1 MQIMEKLRIIPAFKS
16 AVMIGVGILLGSKF
30 YVPMYISIPLLLV
43 LLLAGIFF
51 HYKSNFQ
58 NVTITFT
65 FIILLAFGFIRAN
78 YSFYHLPDESI
89 ANIPDT
95 RYRASYELIG
105 IVSELPY
112 YDSSRV
118 RFVLSSEMIVTR
130 KDTINVTGDVMVN
143 MRKNLYKP
151 DEKPPELKPG
161 DRISMIGR
169 LSEAFE
175 ERNPGEFDYRRYLR
189 LHDVYKIF
197 YISGYDKTILLS
209 RNNLGF
215 FKQKILYPAKE
226 YALNNIDEHL
236 SGDRAAY
243 LKGLVTGERSD
254 ISREMREA
262 FINTGVMHLIAV
274 SGLNVAYIIITITL
288 LLTLFRVPYKYRIY
302 VMIPVL
308 IFYCLFTGAPASI
321 VRATIMGILFLISIS
336 IQRKTNFFNIV
347 GISALIIL
355 MYDPK
360 QLFDPG
366 FVLSYSAVI
375 SMVFFYNRFE
385 QLLKNKIEELQRSGK
400 QYIRIILVM
409 FLTTLAAQ
417 IGTLPITAMYFGK
430 ISIISLFA
438 NLIVVPFAN
447 LALAIGFFQILAG
460 IFSNYLSSV
469 IAETNN
475 ILLSAQL
482 GFIEWCASFEFA
494 YVDFFGF
501 NIYNIVI
508 YFVCLILLIT
518 AVRNNIAFRI
528 ALCLLLVISV
538 PLVNLNFKDETKI
551 TIIDVGHGNCTLIQ
565 TSEGKNILIDAGIR
579 TRTFNSSE
587 RTIIPFLK
595 RNGIGKIDLFIISN
609 DKNSQGGAA
618 HLIRNFKIGKIIQ
631 GKGITEDYTIDDAI
645 IDRQVSRDFVMA
657 GDIIPIDKHS
667 AFYVLTPNFGDGLM
681 PLTFVFKTGHVSFLF
696 AEGLDKE
703 EEKILVTRYGNI
715 LNSGVMKIPAH
726 GSSQSLSAEL
736 LIKSSPLVSI
746 LQAGTFN
753 RFDLPSDEVIT
764 KLYAAGNVIRRT
776 DREGA
781 IIFYTDGEKIWFDK
795 WK

>member
-1 MQIMEKLRIIPAFKS
+1 MEKLRLIPAFKS
-16 AVMIGVGILLGSKF
+16 ALIIGIGILLGSKF
-30 YVPMYISIPLLLV
+30 YLPMYYSVPILFL
-43 LLLAGIFF
+43 LLLAGVYLYSKSHFKNITIIFA
-51 HYKSNFQ
+51 
-58 NVTITFT
+58 
-65 FIILLAFGFIRAN
+65 FIILVAFGFVRSN
-78 YSFYHLPDESI
+78 YSFFHLPDESI

-105 IVSELPY
+105 VVSELPF
-112 YDSSRV
+112 YDSARV
-118 RFVLSSEMIVTR
+118 RFVLSTEKIVTR
-130 KDTINVTGDVMVN
+130 TDTIIVTGDVMVN

-151 DEKPPELKPG
+151 EEPPPVLKPG
-161 DRISMIGR
+161 DRISIVGR
-169 LSEAFE
+169 LSDAFE

-197 YISGYDKTILLS
+197 YVSGYDKTIILS
-209 RNNLGF
+209 HDNLNYF
-215 FKQKILYPAKE
+215 EQNILYPAKE
-226 YALNNIDEHL
+226 YALNNIDKQL

-288 LLTLFRVPYKYRIY
+288 LLTLFRVPEKYRVF

-385 QLLKNKIEELQRSGK
+385 KLLKEKFEELQRSGR
-400 QYIRIILVM
+400 QHIRIILVM

-438 NLIVVPFAN
+438 NLVVVPFAN
-447 LALAIGFFQILAG
+447 LALAIGFFQILTG
-460 IFSNYLSSV
+460 IFSDYMSSV
-469 IAETNN
+469 IAEANN
-475 ILLSAQL
+475 LLLTAQL
-482 GFIEWCASFEFA
+482 GFIEWCASFDFA

-501 NIYNIVI
+501 NIYNIII
-508 YFVCLILLIT
+508 YFTCLILIIT
-518 AVRNNIAFRI
+518 SIRNNIVFRI
-528 ALCLLLVISV
+528 ALCILLIISV
-538 PLVNLNFKDETKI
+538 PLVNFKFKDETKV

-565 TSEGKNILIDAGIR
+565 TSNGKNILIDAGIR

-587 RTIIPFLK
+587 RTIISFLK
-595 RNGIGKIDLFIISN
+595 RSGVNKIDLFIISN

-618 HLIRNFKIGKIIQ
+618 HLIRNFDIGKIIQ

-645 IDRQVSRDFVMA
+645 VEHQVSRDFVMA
-657 GDIIPIDKHS
+657 GDVIPIDKHS
-667 AFYVLTPNFGDGLM
+667 AIYILSPLFGDGVM
-681 PLTFVFKTGHVSFLF
+681 PITFLFKTGEVSFLF

-703 EEKILVTRYGNI
+703 EEKILASRYGKI
-715 LNSGVMKIPAH
+715 LNSGILKIPAH
-726 GSSQSLSAEL
+726 GSSQALSAEL
-736 LIKSSPLVSI
+736 LVKSAPLVSI
-746 LQAGTFN
+746 IQAGSFN
-753 RFDLPSDEVIT
+753 RFELPSDEVVT
-764 KLYAAGNVIRRT
+764 KLYATGNIIRRT

-781 IIFYTDGEKIWFDK
+781 IIFYTDGERIWFDK